1 MKRVNYKLQKFQKK
15 KKKGPVR
22 KCLSSQCVYAIY
34 IKTIFSRYRFSIPYS
49 FTLQKGHFPFKIFL
63 ISFPSKRI
71 REVTR
76 QILRVSFLYRR
87 VANSDN
93 RSWKKMEN
101 HFQNFFTFFTLYSL
115 YNGRMMCLSFLFPFL
130 IDHRYE
136 NYLFSNEKKKKGN
149 RSSIILIFEKLI
161 KLLRTLIIGDIGPIF
176 LLFILFKRFESRNT
190 LNTCLQNVFK

>member
-1 MKRVNYKLQKFQKK
+1 MSL
-15 KKKGPVR
+15 
-22 KCLSSQCVYAIY
+22 QCVYAIY

-63 ISFPSKRI
+63 TFFPSERI
-71 REVTR
+71 REFMR

-93 RSWKKMEN
+93 RSWKKLEN

-115 YNGRMMCLSFLFPFL
+115 YNGRVMCLSFLFPFL

-161 KLLRTLIIGDIGPIF
+161 KLLRTLIIVRDVSRGHWSHFP
-176 LLFILFKRFESRNT
+176 FIYF
-190 LNTCLQNVFK
+190 V